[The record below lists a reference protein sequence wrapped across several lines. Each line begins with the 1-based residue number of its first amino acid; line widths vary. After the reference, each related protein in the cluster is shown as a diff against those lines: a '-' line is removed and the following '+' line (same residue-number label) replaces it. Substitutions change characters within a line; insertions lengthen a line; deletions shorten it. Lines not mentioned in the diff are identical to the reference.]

1 MYAVLK
7 SGGRQYEVRPGQV
20 VKVEKLLGEVG
31 DKVTLD
37 QVLLFSDGTDIQV
50 GQPVL
55 ANIAVQ
61 GQIVE
66 QGRHRK
72 IVIQAQATQGLPQ
85 EAGAPA
91 ALHGCAGRGN
101 RNPWAVIPGDRGNAN
116 PGAEIDI
123 LGGSIHGTQE
133 SRRKFQKWP

>member
-72 IVIQAQATQGLPQ
+72 IVIFKHKLRKDYRKKQGHRQ
-85 EAGAPA
+85 
-91 ALHGCAGRGN
+91 HYT
-101 RNPWAVIPGDRGNAN
+101 AVRVE
-116 PGAEIDI
+116 EIVT
-123 LGGSIHGTQE
+123 LGQ
-133 SRRKFQKWP
+133 